1 MKDGGYYTFELNK
14 KLQTNRMS
22 DVIDGRN
29 IEKQKPTLDNAMK
42 YG

>member
-1 MKDGGYYTFELNK
+1 K

-29 IEKQKPTLDNAMK
+29 IEKIEANIR
-42 YG
+42 

>member
-1 MKDGGYYTFELNK
+1 MKDGGAIIRLNLI

-29 IEKQKPTLDNAMK
+29 IEKIEANIR
-42 YG
+42 